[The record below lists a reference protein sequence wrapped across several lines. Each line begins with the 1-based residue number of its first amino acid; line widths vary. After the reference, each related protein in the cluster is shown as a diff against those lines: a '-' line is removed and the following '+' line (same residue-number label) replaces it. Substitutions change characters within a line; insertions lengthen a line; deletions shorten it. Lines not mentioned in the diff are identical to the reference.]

1 MLLVLLPAQRQAQAE
16 WDFVLTDSRAR
27 VTQSSQAQVAL
38 LPKTESDIVGVIPW
52 QQLSW
57 HQVHVP
63 SNMKRLLVARNASA
77 PSVLESGS
85 NQPSKSQTLMQGLL
99 EEQTLQDLSSLHW
112 IAKPVD
118 FAGQLGGSAAQEPRS
133 ANPAAS
139 PSRDPSTAASA
150 DTTNTL
156 WVACCD
162 KLWLRQTLQT
172 LESAGLTPQ
181 RLVPELEPVGG
192 LGAKWYGLRLGGAL
206 HVVLCTNQSV
216 AGFNKETWLAMT
228 AGDRTPAL
236 SAVGASPLDP
246 RGAQIY
252 ATPESIAEA
261 SEVLGVTPE
270 LQTKAQ
276 RLVLASFS
284 EWDFAQGE
292 WAQGASRRWRKS
304 MQKAWQVFWH
314 AREYQ
319 LAKWG
324 LLGLLT
330 LQLVALNASS
340 WQQSQSL
347 QAQTLAMKG
356 ILLSTFP
363 QVQVVVDPALQ
374 MQRELER
381 LRQRKAVAS
390 PGDFERLLEV
400 LGQLQSTPPGSNP
413 STGTGMLAYD
423 QISTLRYSAQELHV
437 VFANDAP
444 MPSTPN
450 LSPQALSL
458 GYQLRSSAP
467 ASHEWV
473 LSWRPSP

>member
-16 WDFVLTDSRAR
+16 WDFVLTDTRAR
-27 VTQSSQAQVAL
+27 VTQSAQAQVAL
-38 LPKTESDIVGVIPW
+38 LPKSESDIVGVIPW

-57 HQVHVP
+57 HQVQVP
-63 SNMKRLLVARNASA
+63 NNMKRLLVSRNASA
-77 PSVLESGS
+77 PSVLDTGM
-85 NQPSKSQTLMQGLL
+85 NNTSKSQTLMQGLL

-112 IAKPVD
+112 IAKPLD
-118 FAGQLGGSAAQEPRS
+118 FAGLPSGSATAP
-133 ANPAAS
+133 N
-139 PSRDPSTAASA
+139 RDQSTPASA
-150 DTTNTL
+150 DSANTL

-162 KLWLRQTLQT
+162 KIWLRQTLQT
-172 LESAGLTPQ
+172 LESAGLTAQ
-181 RLVPELEPVGG
+181 RLVPELEPVGSQ
-192 LGAKWYGLRLGGAL
+192 GAKWYGMRLGGAL
-206 HVVLCTNQSV
+206 HVVLCTNKSV
-216 AGFNKETWLAMT
+216 AGFNKETWLAMS
-228 AGDRTPAL
+228 ALDRSNAL
-236 SAVGASPLDP
+236 SSAGASPLDP
-246 RGAQIY
+246 RGAQVY

-261 SEVLGVTPE
+261 SEVLGLTPE

-292 WAQGASRRWRKS
+292 WAQGASKRWRKS
-304 MQKAWQVFWH
+304 LQKAWQVFWH
-314 AREYQ
+314 ARPYQ

-330 LQLVALNASS
+330 LQLVALNAWS
-340 WQQSQSL
+340 WHQSQSQ

-363 QVQVVVDPALQ
+363 LVAVVIDPALQ

-400 LGQLQSTPPGSNP
+400 LGQLQSAPPGTNP
-413 STGTGMLAYD
+413 STAAGTLAYD

-450 LSPQALSL
+450 LSPQALLL
-458 GYQLRSSAP
+458 GYQLKSSAP
-467 ASHEWV
+467 TSHEWV
-473 LSWRPSP
+473 LSWRPAP